1 MIPKRKK
8 QLFIIAK
15 KLLYTKKFVSLQA
28 QMITKIYNDNPN
40 QREVRRVADLL
51 QQGGIVVLPT
61 DTLYAFACSMEFKRS
76 VETIAQLKGFS
87 LKKAKYSML
96 CSSLSMASE
105 YVRPMSKDL
114 FSLLKQ
120 CLPGPY
126 TFVMDANTNVPRN
139 YLNPNKTIGVR
150 VPSNT
155 ILQAVVEAVGCPL
168 IGTSVR
174 RVDEEI
180 ESEYLTDPEL
190 IHDSWGSRV
199 DLVVD
204 GGLGE
209 DLPST
214 VVNCAGGEMEVI
226 RYGKGEIDL

>member
-1 MIPKRKK
+1 
-8 QLFIIAK
+8 
-15 KLLYTKKFVSLQA
+15 
-28 QMITKIYNDNPN
+28 MITKIYNDNPN
-40 QREVRRVADLL
+40 QRAVRRVVDLL

-155 ILQAVVEAVGCPL
+155 ILQAVVEALGCPL

>member
-120 CLPGPY
+120 CLPWPIHFCDGCQHQCAAKLSQPEQNHRCSGPLQHHS
-126 TFVMDANTNVPRN
+126 AGRRRSLGLPPHRHLRAPRGRGN
-139 YLNPNKTIGVR
+139 RVR
-150 VPSNT
+150 ISHRP
-155 ILQAVVEAVGCPL
+155 
-168 IGTSVR
+168 R
-174 RVDEEI
+174 
-180 ESEYLTDPEL
+180 TD
-190 IHDSWGSRV
+190 S
-199 DLVVD
+199 
-204 GGLGE
+204 
-209 DLPST
+209 
-214 VVNCAGGEMEVI
+214 
-226 RYGKGEIDL
+226 